1 MGFLEGLPAA
11 GAPAARRT
19 PPPLLVVV
27 VDIVTRSDILIN

>member
-1 MGFLEGLPAA
+1 MGLEGLPAA